1 MLIETNQDQEFISF
15 RTNDIDSFVIEHSD
29 NIGDEKIEILKD
41 AMNQFNESF
50 EQIKIPV
57 TSIPMIL
64 YSGYR
69 IIKDNKSF
77 DNLIDI
83 INEFLTT
90 YESNDDYKQFVQS
103 GTSSAENVRG
113 RFDYW
118 RELIRTA

>member
-1 MLIETNQDQEFISF
+1 MLF
-15 RTNDIDSFVIEHSD
+15 RS
-29 NIGDEKIEILKD
+29 LKD